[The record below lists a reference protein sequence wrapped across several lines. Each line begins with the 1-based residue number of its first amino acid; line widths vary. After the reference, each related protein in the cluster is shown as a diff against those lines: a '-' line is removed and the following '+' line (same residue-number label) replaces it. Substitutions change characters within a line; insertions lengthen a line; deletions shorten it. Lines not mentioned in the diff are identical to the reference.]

1 MLELEEVMKESG
13 QHHVSKKAKSLMS
26 IGLASMM
33 ALNLTACNFGQ
44 DEEKKDKPEKETEK
58 KDKKTSKKDKKKN
71 NKKESKKEVTLK
83 DGGKAVVGTTNTGQ
97 TYMVLPNTNISV
109 PVNNGNTGNS
119 GNTGNTGTQ
128 TPAANKGTLK
138 ALVDSARLLDW
149 ADFTDDSF
157 NAFQGVLT
165 NAMNVLNNANATQA
179 QVDQAVTDL
188 QNAIGGLVNY
198 VRPDTSGLESV
209 IQSAKDLN
217 VQMGDYSNDSYNK
230 FTQAL
235 QTAQGILNSAK
246 PTDQQVADATQALQD
261 AMNGLTVDYAGLQ
274 GKFDEAKA
282 LDESKYTPESYEAF
296 KTVLEETEKFL
307 STTDHKQSEVDK
319 ALATLEDAMKA
330 LVEKADKTQLTET
343 LNNAEGYLEGD
354 YTEKTLKAL
363 QDAVD
368 EGKAILADENASVT
382 EVSNAVRAIND
393 AIANLLEVVHKEEA
407 QALYDK
413 VKDTKEDHYTLD
425 SYNVFKEALDNL
437 KAVLGKTEEEGLTKE
452 ELANAQNALQEAY
465 DNLVEYV
472 APNTDA
478 LEGAIAQ
485 AKTVQEGD
493 YSAQTYNALQTAIK
507 KAEETLG
514 IHKVSQAQV
523 DEALANLNSAYEAL
537 TADESALSQSI
548 ATAKGYAEADY
559 TPTTWNALQEVIK
572 EAEGLLGTG
581 AKQSVINDM
590 QTKVDTAVAQLVKR
604 ADTTAL
610 AEALSK
616 ATTALDGN
624 YTQSSKSALQTAVDQ
639 ANQVVNNPDATQ
651 AQVDSA
657 LKAVND
663 AMEDLVEI
671 GDKETLQKVYDELSA
686 LDEDDYTPASWA
698 QAGLGNALETA
709 KAVLDKAE
717 PSVEEV
723 SNALDALKDAQ
734 SVLVKK
740 ADFTQLTKAIAEAEK
755 EVGKDYTKESLDALN
770 SALATAKEVSKNEN
784 ATKQEVDSATTA
796 LQNAIDSLQVN
807 LTELVS
813 KLNDVQTYYNTYVN
827 RLTTNSKTTLESA
840 ISNAKNLIS
849 QGNVSF
855 EDRDNAIE
863 SLTNA
868 KENAKLKADTS
879 ALEATIAQ
887 AKALSES
894 TYTEETWSVLES
906 ALADAEAIVSREES
920 DQSKVDKANQ
930 ALAKAIAS
938 LEKKPFDANDY
949 LWNVLMALVDEV
961 DAYNNDPNVSWDD
974 QSYRTELRNVRN
986 DVYKFCSKAS
996 FNPDQYTQ
1004 EEYEAQYNKL
1014 LNAFNEAKAHSSRES
1029 IDEYKSEFIS
1039 LCDQI
1044 RTMLTTGNYDTI
1056 SKFKLQSV
1064 LDDYDAMMACKEVK
1078 TYKNAISKAK
1088 FAIANARPMTA
1099 EDSQFKVDVNAS
1111 KECFEYMN
1119 KMRVEKGLEPLNWD
1133 DELFKLAE
1141 YRVRE
1146 FYQQYKDKAQ
1156 TGSTSEWNEIFHQIS
1171 HTRPGT
1177 VSNESTIGMSTI
1189 FEDANYKYFT
1199 PGGYNSQAENAAGYS
1214 GSKGQSGYDWYMQWY
1229 NSPGHRANMMTNRC
1243 DTAVTIVVQT
1253 PDGRWVAYQLFTTG
1267 PNNGNQAATPDQML
1281 PTNVNYDEAL
1291 EAMGKKSSDASSR
1304 SKRDV
1309 STYSVEVDGATVE
1322 ELVVPNEEES
1332 TQGNDTTTTE
1342 EGTSDTSEEVEVA
1355 PVDYSQLSV
1364 IANTARS
1371 LDRTL
1376 YTSDSLATLDTVLA
1390 EADTVLA
1397 SMTAT
1402 QDEVNNLITRIQDAT
1417 NALVE
1422 VPVVEEPEPMQTLE
1436 GTTEEFESI
1445 TTAVND
1451 GAVQQTEYVPRHA
1464 ISE

>member
-1 MLELEEVMKESG
+1 
-13 QHHVSKKAKSLMS
+13 
-26 IGLASMM
+26 
-33 ALNLTACNFGQ
+33 
-44 DEEKKDKPEKETEK
+44 
-58 KDKKTSKKDKKKN
+58 
-71 NKKESKKEVTLK
+71 
-83 DGGKAVVGTTNTGQ
+83 
-97 TYMVLPNTNISV
+97 
-109 PVNNGNTGNS
+109 
-119 GNTGNTGTQ
+119 
-128 TPAANKGTLK
+128 
-138 ALVDSARLLDW
+138 
-149 ADFTDDSF
+149 
-157 NAFQGVLT
+157 
-165 NAMNVLNNANATQA
+165 
-179 QVDQAVTDL
+179 
-188 QNAIGGLVNY
+188 
-198 VRPDTSGLESV
+198 
-209 IQSAKDLN
+209 
-217 VQMGDYSNDSYNK
+217 
-230 FTQAL
+230 
-235 QTAQGILNSAK
+235 
-246 PTDQQVADATQALQD
+246 
-261 AMNGLTVDYAGLQ
+261 MNGLTVDYAGLQ

-282 LDESKYTPESYEAF
+282 LDESKYTPESYESF
-296 KTVLEETEKFL
+296 SKVLQETEEFL

-330 LVEKADKTQLTET
+330 LVEKADKAQLSET
-343 LNNAEGYLEGD
+343 LTNAEGYLEGD

-368 EGKAILADENASVT
+368 EGKTILADENASTT

-393 AIANLLEVVHKEEA
+393 AISNLLEVVHKEEA

-437 KAVLGKTEEEGLTKE
+437 KTVLGKTEEEGLTKE

-472 APNTDA
+472 APNTDE
-478 LEGAIAQ
+478 LESAIAQ

-581 AKQSVINDM
+581 AKQSVIDAM
-590 QTKVDTAVAQLVKR
+590 QIKVDTAVAQLVKR

-624 YTQSSKSALQTAVDQ
+624 YTQSSKNALQTAVDQ

-709 KAVLDKAE
+709 KDVLDKAE

-755 EVGKDYTKESLDALN
+755 EVEKDYTKESLDALN
-770 SALATAKEVSKNEN
+770 SALATAKEVAKNEN

-813 KLNDVQTYYNTYVN
+813 KLNDVQTYYNIYAN
-827 RLTTNSKTTLESA
+827 RLTTNSKKTLESA
-840 ISNAKNLIS
+840 ISNAKSLIS

-863 SLTNA
+863 ALTNA

-920 DQSKVDKANQ
+920 DQSKVDKANT
-930 ALAKAIAS
+930 ALQNAITA

-949 LWNVLMALVDEV
+949 LWKVLMPLIDEV
-961 DAYNNDPNVSWDD
+961 DAYNNDPNVNWDD

-1004 EEYEAQYNKL
+1004 EEYETQYNKL
-1014 LNAFNEAKAHSSRES
+1014 LNAFNEAKAHSSQEFVDS
-1029 IDEYKSEFIS
+1029 YKSEFIS
-1039 LCDQI
+1039 LCNQI

-1064 LDDYDAMMACKEVK
+1064 LDDYDAMMECKDVDTFK
-1078 TYKNAISKAK
+1078 CAISKAQ
-1088 FAIANARPMTA
+1088 FAISNARPMTA
-1099 EDSQFKVDVNAS
+1099 EDSQFKVDVDAS

-1119 KMRVEKGLEPLNWD
+1119 KLRVENGLKPLNWD

-1146 FYQQYKDKAQ
+1146 FYQQYKDRAE
-1156 TGSTSEWNEIFHQIS
+1156 TGDMYEWNTIFGQIA
-1171 HTRPGT
+1171 HTRPGNVSFGT
-1177 VSNESTIGMSTI
+1177 V
-1189 FEDANYKYFT
+1189 FEDANYKFFNKY
-1199 PGGYNSQAENAAGYS
+1199 GSSRQAENAAGYS
-1214 GSKGQSGYDWYMQWY
+1214 GANGQSGYDWYMQWY
-1229 NSPGHRANMMTNRC
+1229 NSEGHRANMMNDLV
-1243 DTAVTIVVQT
+1243 DTSVTIIVQT
-1253 PDGRWVAYQLFTTG
+1253 PDGRWVAYQLFING
-1267 PNNGNQAATPDQML
+1267 PEGEGNEKADPDQML
-1281 PTNVNYDEAL
+1281 PESYYVQN
-1291 EAMGKKSSDASSR
+1291 KSSDASSR

-1322 ELVVPNEEES
+1322 ELVVPNEEED
-1332 TQGNDTTTTE
+1332 TQGNDTTNTE
-1342 EGTSDTSEEVEVA
+1342 EGTSDTIEEVEVA

-1402 QDEVNNLITRIQDAT
+1402 QDEVNNLITRIQEAT